1 MCGTSHLG
9 KMTGV
14 RFLQIAKSMVQ
25 LNAILTNQ
33 LFLLFLITSTG
44 YVVGRV
50 KIRGIGLGSAGILII
65 ALVFGHFGY
74 EVPSIVQNIGLAC
87 FVAAVGFNAGP
98 TFVQN
103 CKGKAKNYAV
113 IGTVIVVS
121 GVLTCLAVIVFTDI
135 GPDLSLGLLAGA
147 LTTTPGLAAGIEA
160 TGSDLV
166 SVGYGIAYPFGVTSV
181 VLFVQA
187 LPRLLHVDIEAEK
200 KALKVTLQEERP
212 VMPENLIQ
220 FDSYGLFSF
229 SIAIATGFLIG
240 QIRIPVP
247 GGGVFSLGTSGGPL
261 LAGLVLGHF
270 QNVGIFDARVKG
282 GTLVTMRELGLAF
295 FLAGAGT
302 HAGSGFVQILVQRGW
317 VLFLYGALM
326 TSIPLAA
333 GLTVARK
340 VYRMNILDAMG
351 SICGGMTSTPALG
364 TLIDSTGT
372 DDVAHSYA
380 ATYPIA
386 LALIVILIELIGGK
400 LVLYI

>member
-1 MCGTSHLG
+1 
-9 KMTGV
+9 MTGV
-14 RFLQIAKSMVQ
+14 RFLKTAESMIKM
-25 LNAILTNQ
+25 NAVLSNE
-33 LFLLFLITSTG
+33 LFLLFLITSSG
-44 YVVGRV
+44 YAIGRV

-103 CKGKAKNYAV
+103 FKGKAKNYAV

-121 GVLTCLAVIVFTDI
+121 GVLTCLAVIALTDI

-166 SVGYGIAYPFGVTSV
+166 SVGYGIAYPFGVISV
-181 VLFVQA
+181 VLFVQI

-200 KALKVTLQEERP
+200 TALKAMLQGEKP
-212 VMPENLIQ
+212 VIPENLIR

-229 SIAIATGFLIG
+229 SIAIVTGYLIG
-240 QIRIPVP
+240 QIRIPIP

-270 QNVGIFDARVKG
+270 QNIGIFDTRVKS

-302 HAGSGFVQILVQRGW
+302 HAGSGFVRILVQRGP

-326 TSIPLAA
+326 AVIPLAA

-340 VYRMNILDAMG
+340 VCRLNVLDTMG

-364 TLIDSTGT
+364 TLIASTGT

-380 ATYPIA
+380 ATYPVA
-386 LALIVILIELIGGK
+386 LALIVVLVELVGAK
-400 LVLYI
+400 L